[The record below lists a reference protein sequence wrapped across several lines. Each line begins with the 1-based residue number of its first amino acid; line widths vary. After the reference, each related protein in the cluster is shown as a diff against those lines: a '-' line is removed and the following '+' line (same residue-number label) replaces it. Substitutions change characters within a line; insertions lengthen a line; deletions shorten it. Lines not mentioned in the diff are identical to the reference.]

1 LLLQTTPG
9 LIIMQKENTIEH
21 SGIVK
26 SVGAGHAIVNIV
38 AHPACS
44 GCMASG
50 ICDLSEQENKEIRTV
65 SDPGIRAG
73 DHVKVVMKQSLGFR
87 ALFLGYLL
95 PFMIVLVILVFMT
108 ALALPEALAGIC
120 ALISLV
126 PYYAFIYFR
135 KEKIGRSFSFTIKK
149 ELV

>member
-1 LLLQTTPG
+1 
-9 LIIMQKENTIEH
+9 MQNENTIEH

-26 SVGAGHAIVNIV
+26 SVDANHAIVDIV

-44 GCMASG
+44 GCIASG
-50 ICDLSEQENKEIRTV
+50 ICDLSEEKNKEIRTL
-65 SDPGIRAG
+65 SDPGIKAG
-73 DHVKVVMKQSLGFR
+73 DRVLVVMKQSLGFR
-87 ALFLGYLL
+87 ALFLGYLM
-95 PFMIVLVILVFMT
+95 PFIIVMVILIVMT
-108 ALALPEALAGIC
+108 ALGLSEALAGIS
-120 ALISLV
+120 ALLALV